1 MSNAL
6 IAGGDPFGAGL
17 ANAVLQDLDLID
29 LLGSYKKRIAGNYRA
44 LLPED
49 IGTLPS
55 GEILVSTKIDGEM
68 WFLVSHKGSVF
79 FSNPRGKVIA
89 GKLGI
94 LESAAGLPDN
104 TIIAGELHVRVDEG
118 RCRVGDL
125 SALIA
130 QGKEADIGRL
140 CFGAFDIVKSQE
152 TDTQAAY
159 PERLAALQKLIK
171 PTNNLFVVDSKELDR
186 KAVSERFDAEVL
198 SGKSEGLIA
207 RLNTGLVYK
216 LKPAITIDA
225 AIIAYTPNGDMARSI
240 LLGLMTPDGLI
251 QVFGGCGNL
260 GSDENRR
267 DLLKKLEALKVPSP
281 IRWASETG
289 SLYSFVKPQIVAEIK
304 LTDLQSEHSDGTVSK
319 AMRLSF
325 EDNQWKNTEMASCPR
340 PIHPVLVNLRDD
352 KVANVTDILMSQVAE
367 YAAVE
372 ELKAVGVQMPPS
384 SVIRREVWS
393 KETKGVI
400 GVRKLLVW
408 KTNKQD
414 LGVGFPAYV
423 VHWTD
428 YSPGRASP
436 LDREV
441 KLAPDEKT
449 ALALADS
456 MVEDGIKKGWEKY
469 SGA

>member
-1 MSNAL
+1 MSTAL
-6 IAGGDPFGAGL
+6 IIGGDPFGSGL

-29 LLGSYKKRIAGNYRA
+29 HLSSYKKRIAGNYRA

-49 IGTLPS
+49 IGTLP
-55 GEILVSTKIDGEM
+55 GNDILVSTKIDGEM
-68 WFLVSHKGSVF
+68 WFLISHKGNVF
-79 FSNPRGKVIA
+79 FSNPRGRVIA
-89 GKLGI
+89 GKLAL

-104 TIIAGELHVRVDEG
+104 TIIAGELHVKVDEG

-125 SALIA
+125 ASLIA
-130 QGKEADIGRL
+130 KGKQADLDRL
-140 CFGAFDIVKSQE
+140 CFGAFDVVKSQDA
-152 TDTQAAY
+152 DTQSAY
-159 PERLAALQKLIK
+159 PERLAALKKLIK
-171 PTNNLFVVDSKELDR
+171 SSKNLFVVDSKESDR
-186 KAVSERFDAEVL
+186 KELSERFESEVL

-225 AIIAYTPNGDMARSI
+225 AIIAYTPNGDKARSV
-240 LLGLMTPDGLI
+240 LLGLMTPDGLM

-267 DLLKKLEALKVPSP
+267 DLLKKLESLKASSS

-289 SLYSFVKPQIVAEIK
+289 SLYSFVKPQIIAEIK
-304 LTDLQSEHSDGTVSK
+304 LTDLQAEHSDGTVSK
-319 AMRLSF
+319 AMRLQF
-325 EDNQWKNTEMASCPR
+325 QDDEWKNTGMASCPR
-340 PIHPVLVNLRDD
+340 PIHPVLINLRDD
-352 KVANVTDILMSQVAE
+352 KVANVTDIRISQVSD
-367 YAAVE
+367 YAAAE
-372 ELKAVGVQMPPS
+372 KLAVVGTQISPS
-384 SVIRREVWS
+384 SIIRREIWS
-393 KETKGVI
+393 KETKGVV

-436 LDREV
+436 LDRDV
-441 KLAPDEKT
+441 KLASDEKT

-456 MVEDGIKKGWEKY
+456 MVEDNIKKGWEKY
-469 SGA
+469 SSA